1 MLRSF
6 AGHRKL
12 IDFDKAK
19 AGDGF
24 RFLFGVDEAGR
35 GPLAGPVVAAAV
47 LIRDENFTCRVGDS
61 KALSEAQ
68 REKAFLE
75 IHERAVVGVGIMS
88 ETVIDE
94 VNILRAAHLAMTAA
108 VKDLDSRLRN
118 FASRTCEVAA
128 GDVKVLIDGNSYQ
141 GDIPYHVECVVKGDA
156 KSMAIACASIVAKVT
171 RDRMMYEYDKV
182 YPQYGFKGHKGYPT
196 EAHREAIR
204 VHGLSP
210 IHRKTF
216 RSV

>member
-1 MLRSF
+1 VAPVFS
-6 AGHRKL
+6 GHNEL
-12 IDFDKAK
+12 IEFDKAK
-19 AGDGF
+19 ADGF

-47 LIRDENFTCRVGDS
+47 LIKDPGFTCRVGDS

-68 REKAFLE
+68 REKAFRE
-75 IHERAVVGVGIMS
+75 IHERALVGVGIIS

-94 VNILRAAHLAMTAA
+94 VNILRATHLAMTAA
-108 VKDLDSRLRN
+108 VKDL
-118 FASRTCEVAA
+118 ASHLSPESK
-128 GDVKVLIDGNSYQ
+128 DVKVLVDGNSYR
-141 GDIPYHVECVVKGDA
+141 GDISYKIECVVKGDA

-171 RDRMMYEYDKV
+171 RDRIMCEYDKA

-196 EAHREAIR
+196 EAHRDAIR
-204 VHGLSP
+204 AHGLSP